1 MSLNKFNI
9 FSTPIWQKKI
19 LDDEKNNI
27 LRNNILNR
35 SKKEPSV
42 QKTNIGGWQSN
53 DIKDEKIFKD
63 LFSEID
69 NSIKSTELKIKT
81 LIIRQAWCNVNRKNN
96 WNIIHNHGQYNLSA
110 IYFVQKP
117 KDSGS
122 LALRDPRAI
131 LTASW
136 GGWADKIYD
145 LTNENAVIYLNTTE
159 KDLIIFPSFLDHFV
173 SPSNTDEERISIA
186 MDIDCI
192 F

>member
-145 LTNENAVIYLNTTE
+145 LTNENAVIYLNTAE